1 MDLGTWGSY
10 RLPEQLR
17 SAYGVDTAQALADQL
32 GAKDVPI
39 TPELI
44 AEAEAAF
51 RAYRSGDTATGR
63 RFLVET
69 LGVDEHRADEA
80 LAKLPTL

>member
-17 SAYGVDTAQALADQL
+17 TAYGVDTAQALADQL
-32 GAKDVPI
+32 GAKD
-39 TPELI
+39 TPLTPALI
-44 AEAEAAF
+44 AEAEAAY
-51 RAYRSGDTATGR
+51 RALRSGDTATGR
-63 RFLVET
+63 RFLVER
-69 LGVDEHRADEA
+69 LGVNERRADEA

>member
-1 MDLGTWGSY
+1 MELGTWGSY

-17 SAYGVDTAQALADQL
+17 AAYGVDTAQALADQL
-32 GAKDVPI
+32 GAKDTPL

-63 RFLVET
+63 RFLVDR
-69 LGVDEHRADEA
+69 LGVDGQRADDA
-80 LAKLPTL
+80 LAKLPRL